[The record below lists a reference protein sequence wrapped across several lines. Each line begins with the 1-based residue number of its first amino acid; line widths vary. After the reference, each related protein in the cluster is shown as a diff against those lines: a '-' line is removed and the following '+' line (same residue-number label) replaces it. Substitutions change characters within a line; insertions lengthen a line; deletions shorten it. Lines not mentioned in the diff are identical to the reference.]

1 MAVSITLA
9 RNGIYSKEWNVS
21 MDSADDTSATIAHN
35 MDDSPWVWIIPTETL
50 SPEVRIRKLSA
61 SPTPGTGDAYGDA
74 ISLTPSAGYECF
86 LIPRTILVTFG
97 GTFATDET
105 VTARITFNWETA
117 SATSI
122 TVSGTATGTSAV
134 ADADID
140 SAIADSDKLLSID
153 VDAKSNQSST
163 SVTVDVSITIPE
175 VGKKAVYL
183 SSVDSSNITINKP
196 SGNLPI
202 SFKVLAL
209 AHSIVKKSGV

>member
-1 MAVSITLA
+1 MAVTITLA
-9 RNGIYSKEWNVS
+9 RNGIYSKEWNVT

-97 GTFATDET
+97 GTFASGET
-105 VTARITFNWETA
+105 VTARITFNWKTA

-122 TVSGTATGTSAV
+122 TVNGTSATTSAV
-134 ADADID
+134 TDANID
-140 SAIADSDKLLSID
+140 SAMVDSDKLLSID

-183 SSVDSSNITINKP
+183 ASVDSSNITINKP

-209 AHSIVKKSGV
+209 AHSIVKKPGV

>member
-1 MAVSITLA
+1 MAVTVTLA
-9 RNGIYSKEWNVS
+9 RNGLYSKEWNVT
-21 MDSADDTSATIAHN
+21 MDSADDVSATIAHE
-35 MDDSPWVWIIPTETL
+35 MDDIPWVWIIPTETL
-50 SPEVRIRKLSA
+50 EPEIRTRKLSA
-61 SPTPGTGDAYGDA
+61 SPTPGTGGAYGTA
-74 ISLTPSAGYECF
+74 VTLTPSAGYECF

-122 TVSGTATGTSAV
+122 TVNGTSATTSAV
-134 ADADID
+134 TDANID
-140 SAIADSDKLLSID
+140 SAMVDSDKLLSID
-153 VDAKSNQSST
+153 VDASSNQSST

-175 VGKKAVYL
+175 VGKRAVYL
-183 SSVDSSNITINKP
+183 ASVDSSNITINKP

-209 AHSIVKKSGV
+209 AHSIVKKVGV